1 MLNLQIVLVIFG
13 AIVVLMIYLFSRWQ
27 NQTNRQSKKTTGT
40 RGRAFRK
47 DAPALGGFDAD
58 GDQAEMSALDT
69 PDYSG
74 EEADLPDSEAP
85 ENRRIFSAPGFSG
98 DDEAAGENSGEDAL
112 PEKSFSGDSVADAMP
127 GDAER
132 YDLATAAP
140 AGGWPEGR
148 TDASRAPVFGKQ
160 AGGLHNH
167 SIDGFEQ
174 LSQIDYWVRI
184 TGERDVGR
192 ESVLA
197 IYRDAA
203 IDFTKTHSIYG
214 RKVSEKRWYNLDNE
228 AEGTRFDDLVL
239 TIQLTDCNGAISEG
253 EMARFSALVLR
264 LSEGT
269 GREFVFMTTVEN
281 ALAQAVAL
289 AEFVERF
296 DSLFV
301 INIHPRDD
309 QRFQGTLIDRCAPQT
324 GLERDDNQYYSR
336 LKSVGKDKVKLYSL
350 ANMSNTGRFYFE
362 NMKLFSTAGL
372 VFFTRPAVNRSPGAV
387 FSEMVDTAKAFAA
400 RIEGVVSSPD
410 HDDLSQEVV
419 DEIRKTIE
427 QVAAEMERLGIPAG
441 SDEATRIF

>member
-1 MLNLQIVLVIFG
+1 MTLNLQNVLVILG
-13 AIVVLMIYLFSRWQ
+13 AIVVFIIYLIWQ
-27 NQTNRQSKKTTGT
+27 WQHRTPGRSKTAGGG
-40 RGRAFRK
+40 GRDSRK
-47 DAPALGGFDAD
+47 DEPALDGFDEPD
-58 GDQAEMSALDT
+58 DWEEM
-69 PDYSG
+69 PDYSAK
-74 EEADLPDSEAP
+74 EADSPERGQR
-85 ENRRIFSAPGFSG
+85 ENRNIRSAQGF
-98 DDEAAGENSGEDAL
+98 DDDRVAAENSGEGAI
-112 PEKSFSGDSVADAMP
+112 PEDTFTPDSAAATPANTEIEDLTAVAPVGGRPDGRGGD
-127 GDAER
+127 
-132 YDLATAAP
+132 
-140 AGGWPEGR
+140 
-148 TDASRAPVFGKQ
+148 SRAPVFGAPISESQ
-160 AGGLHNH
+160 AAGFRS
-167 SIDGFEQ
+167 SIDGFER
-174 LSQIDYWVRI
+174 LSQIDYWVKI

-197 IYRDAA
+197 IYRDES
-203 IDFTKTHSIYG
+203 IGFTKTHSIHG
-214 RKVSEKRWYNLDNE
+214 LKTPEKRWYNLENE
-228 AEGTRFDDLVL
+228 AEDSRFDDLVL
-239 TIQLTDCNGAISEG
+239 TIQLADCNGAISEG
-253 EMARFSALVLR
+253 EMARFSALVSR

-301 INIHPRDD
+301 INIHPRDG

-324 GLERDDNQYYSR
+324 GLERDDSQYYSR
-336 LKSVGKDKVKLYSL
+336 LKSVGKDKVTLYSL

-362 NMKLFSTAGL
+362 NMKLFNTAGL

-410 HDDLSQEVV
+410 HNDLSQEVA
-419 DEIRKTIE
+419 DEIRKSIE

>member
-112 PEKSFSGDSVADAMP
+112 PEKSFSGDSAADAMP

-148 TDASRAPVFGKQ
+148 TDDSRAPVFGKQ

-214 RKVSEKRWYNLDNE
+214 RKVSEKRWYNLENE

-281 ALAQAVAL
+281 ALAQGRRPGRVRRT
-289 AEFVERF
+289 FRF
-296 DSLFV
+296 PVRDQ
-301 INIHPRDD
+301 HPPAR
-309 QRFQGTLIDRCAPQT
+309 
-324 GLERDDNQYYSR
+324 
-336 LKSVGKDKVKLYSL
+336 
-350 ANMSNTGRFYFE
+350 
-362 NMKLFSTAGL
+362 
-372 VFFTRPAVNRSPGAV
+372 RPALSRHAHRPLRPPDRPGKGRQPV
-387 FSEMVDTAKAFAA
+387 LFPVKIG
-400 RIEGVVSSPD
+400 RQGQGKVVQPGK
-410 HDDLSQEVV
+410 HE
-419 DEIRKTIE
+419 
-427 QVAAEMERLGIPAG
+427 AIPAG
-441 SDEATRIF
+441 FISRI